1 MTGNASM
8 VAAAISNAAK
18 RKLDDG
24 DLVKTDVKKV
34 SSTSHKKIG
43 VFKKIWMY
51 LGGGE
56 RWAYVDKGEER

>member
-1 MTGNASM
+1 M

-34 SSTSHKKIG
+34 RSTSHKKIG
-43 VFKKIWMY
+43 VF
-51 LGGGE
+51 
-56 RWAYVDKGEER
+56 